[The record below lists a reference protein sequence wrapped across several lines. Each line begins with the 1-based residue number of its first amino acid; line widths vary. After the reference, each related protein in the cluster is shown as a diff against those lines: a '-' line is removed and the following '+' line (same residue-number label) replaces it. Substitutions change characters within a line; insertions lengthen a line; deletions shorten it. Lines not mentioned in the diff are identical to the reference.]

1 MRQVD
6 IISEKEHQRQIEEKL
21 AVLAV
26 EPVWIFPAL
35 DDEVLLKFILPTD
48 RSAEVLDDLEEFTE
62 RVPCRLFVS
71 PVESSL
77 PRPKEEEESDAEN
90 NDSIQLGKLARISKS
105 ELYQDVAGPARLTL
119 NYILMVILAAIV
131 AGIGLLKNNV
141 PIIIGAM
148 VIAPFLSPNI
158 AIAFATTLGDIKLNR
173 NALLT
178 LLTATGIVLAITIPW
193 GYFDPGVGNIQFS
206 PVLEYRD
213 ILLALACGFAGVIS
227 LISIEAA
234 TLVGVMVAAA
244 LVPPLVMGGLFVGA
258 GMYKDALNALLLYSI
273 NIVCLNLSGIITF
286 YFAGLRPARWWE
298 QERAGKYT
306 RNALLVL
313 SSMLGLL
320 AVFIYLTNQ
329 FG

>member
-6 IISEKEHQRQIEEKL
+6 IIADQKEQRRIEEKL
-21 AVLAV
+21 AVLEV

-35 DDEVLLKFILPTD
+35 DDEVMLKFILPAG
-48 RSAEVLDDLEEFTE
+48 RSAEVLDDLEAFLEQ
-62 RVPCRLFVS
+62 VPCRIFVS
-71 PVESSL
+71 PIESSL
-77 PRPKEEEESDAEN
+77 PRSEDSEEKDQES
-90 NDSIQLGKLARISKS
+90 DSIQLGKLARISKS
-105 ELYQDVAGPARLTL
+105 ELYHDVAGPARLTL
-119 NYILMVILAAIV
+119 NYVLMVILSAIV
-131 AGIGLLKNNV
+131 AGIGLLKNNI

-158 AIAFATTLGDIKLNR
+158 AISFATTLGDIKLNR
-173 NALLT
+173 NGLFT
-178 LLTATGIVLAITIPW
+178 LLAATGIVLAIAIPW
-193 GYFDPGVGNIQFS
+193 GIFDPSVSAIQFS

-244 LVPPLVMGGLFVGA
+244 LLPPLVMGGLFLGA
-258 GMYKDALNALLLYSI
+258 GMYRDAFNSLLLYSV
-273 NIVCLNLSGIITF
+273 NIVCLNLAGILTF
-286 YFAGLRPARWWE
+286 YLAGLRPARWWE

-313 SSMLGLL
+313 SSMLVLL
-320 AVFIYLTNQ
+320 AALIYLTNQ
-329 FG
+329 V